1 MSLFQSWS
9 QGVDVFGR
17 EGMRKLWSAS
27 NTKVYLGGVSE
38 AEFLRE
44 LSELIGD
51 YDMYT
56 ASVGYNNGIR
66 STSH

>member
-56 ASVGYNNGIR
+56 ASVSYNKGIR